1 MNIEQA
7 ELYDR
12 IQRFGL
18 DDVDA
23 DLSFSKRLARENGWT
38 VQYTQRVIAEYKRF
52 AFLAVVAGHPVSPP
66 HPIDEAWHLH
76 LLYTRSYWGYFC
88 PKVLQVPLHHEP
100 TREGGS
106 EHEKFNSW
114 YAKTLSSYEVWF
126 EKIPPSDI
134 WSSPSGPVLQGR
146 QTGKAPI
153 GNRVLTYF
161 RSNRRTIVVSSF
173 LFTLAITSFTPS
185 IASSIGTNA
194 ATLSNPLDFTGY
206 EFLGFYFQ
214 LLSVVTLFACGLRW
228 YFWQLG
234 HQVSTQAPQ
243 LNTYETA
250 YLAGGKS
257 RVVEVAIAHLVEHK
271 HLRLLPTERA
281 FQIGLP
287 LPSNSHFL
295 ERAVVRAVS
304 KGGSI
309 EDVRSLVEPLTA
321 PISTHLQELGLL
333 INQSQ
338 AKLAEWLVVLSVLA
352 VLLLGISKILVGAVQ
367 DKPVGF
373 LFMFCLVTTVIAGL
387 LSIKPHRNRY
397 GDSVLKKLQRQHINL
412 QHHWQAA
419 ELALAMALFG
429 ETVLA
434 DTALA
439 DLQQVFVPPAGA
451 SGDGGG
457 GCGSGCGG
465 CGGG

>member
-1 MNIEQA
+1 M
-7 ELYDR
+7 
-12 IQRFGL
+12 
-18 DDVDA
+18 
-23 DLSFSKRLARENGWT
+23 
-38 VQYTQRVIAEYKRF
+38 
-52 AFLAVVAGHPVSPP
+52 
-66 HPIDEAWHLH
+66 
-76 LLYTRSYWGYFC
+76 
-88 PKVLQVPLHHEP
+88 
-100 TREGGS
+100 
-106 EHEKFNSW
+106 
-114 YAKTLSSYEVWF
+114 
-126 EKIPPSDI
+126 
-134 WSSPSGPVLQGR
+134 
-146 QTGKAPI
+146 
-153 GNRVLTYF
+153 
-161 RSNRRTIVVSSF
+161 
-173 LFTLAITSFTPS
+173 
-185 IASSIGTNA
+185 
-194 ATLSNPLDFTGY
+194 
-206 EFLGFYFQ
+206 
-214 LLSVVTLFACGLRW
+214 
-228 YFWQLG
+228 
-234 HQVSTQAPQ
+234 
-243 LNTYETA
+243 
-250 YLAGGKS
+250 
-257 RVVEVAIAHLVEHK
+257 
-271 HLRLLPTERA
+271 
-281 FQIGLP
+281 
-287 LPSNSHFL
+287 
-295 ERAVVRAVS
+295 
-304 KGGSI
+304 
-309 EDVRSLVEPLTA
+309 RSLVEPLTA

-439 DLQQVFVPPAGA
+439 DLQQVFVPPASA